1 MGKNAKKPY
10 AIKQCSQFKSC
21 VDTLHSY
28 GEYQCSAFSV
38 QLFRHR
44 NLTNIYCCCSQVIS
58 GRICLKWW
66 TTHTNL
72 PVKSRSPQSQLRQP
86 VKPFSIGSSTKVAS
100 QRLLKLR
107 KMRRFVAS
115 LKNNPA
121 LEPDDLYLSSI
132 ENDIDNG
139 VLSPDVLGRGET
151 RSTMSAISHASSSV
165 VTGSTKYSTKRS
177 LHLLNMAD
185 ILTPALNLL
194 LKGYS
199 IAIITS

>member
-66 TTHTNL
+66 TTHSNL
-72 PVKSRSPQSQLRQP
+72 PVVVFLRSYAAFKSLDYENRRDA
-86 VKPFSIGSSTKVAS
+86 SIIITYENEMSVHFYPDTFLMTNFVRAILIKVYSNLHSVWTKV
-100 QRLLKLR
+100 QVLIKVVIDGTIDCNRRLNS
-107 KMRRFVAS
+107 VA
-115 LKNNPA
+115 LP
-121 LEPDDLYLSSI
+121 
-132 ENDIDNG
+132 
-139 VLSPDVLGRGET
+139 V
-151 RSTMSAISHASSSV
+151 
-165 VTGSTKYSTKRS
+165 
-177 LHLLNMAD
+177 
-185 ILTPALNLL
+185 
-194 LKGYS
+194 
-199 IAIITS
+199 